1 MKIAF
6 FGAGNLLTALLGG
19 CGGGGDNA
27 ASATTFSFVMPKL
40 NSQRIYNR
48 TIIDNSGNTIDE
60 TLSDTV
66 TAVNADGSYV
76 VLAEDPNHDSVTV
89 NGTIY
94 SIVTEAVSVNDSDQD
109 TAYSY
114 TAADGSTTTCT
125 YVPHGGGP
133 DLPLTVGATWTITYN
148 FSCGAN
154 LPVAYT
160 QTGTVVDVE
169 SVTVPAGTYSAV
181 KLQSTL
187 TWTGPEGTTR
197 TQSITNWRDVNTL
210 LSVKEDIST
219 SYSGTML
226 INGYPVSTE
235 TLFYSQ
241 P

>member
-1 MKIAF
+1 
-6 FGAGNLLTALLGG
+6 
-19 CGGGGDNA
+19 
-27 ASATTFSFVMPKL
+27 MPKL

-114 TAADGSTTTCT
+114 TAADGSTIKCT

-154 LPVAYT
+154 LPVACPPT
-160 QTGTVVDVE
+160 HGRKWIAPPSGPSCRHIFSRETAEHPHVD
-169 SVTVPAGTYSAV
+169 
-181 KLQSTL
+181 
-187 TWTGPEGTTR
+187 WTRGNNAHAIDNE
-197 TQSITNWRDVNTL
+197 L
-210 LSVKEDIST
+210 A
-219 SYSGTML
+219 
-226 INGYPVSTE
+226 
-235 TLFYSQ
+235 
-241 P
+241 